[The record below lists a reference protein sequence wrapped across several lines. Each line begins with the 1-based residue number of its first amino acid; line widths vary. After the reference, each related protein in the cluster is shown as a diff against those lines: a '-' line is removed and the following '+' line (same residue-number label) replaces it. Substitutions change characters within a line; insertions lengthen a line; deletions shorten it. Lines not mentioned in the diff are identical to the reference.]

1 MTLVLTEIEEDD
13 SDDFVTLTE
22 TEELEDSRLTD
33 ASLICSD
40 GRDIEE
46 DD

>member
-1 MTLVLTEIEEDD
+1 MTLTLIEMEEDD
-13 SDDFVTLTE
+13 SDDFVTLIE
-22 TEELEDSRLTD
+22 TDELEDSRLTD

-46 DD
+46 ED